1 MAFLYMLDDLDA
13 DVWMREMQHLDTSLD
28 LRLWPKVGRAEDIQY
43 ALVWKPPTG
52 ELKKLPKLEAIFS
65 IGAGVDHV
73 FSDEDLPENVP
84 VVRVVDPNLTMRMS
98 EYVMLHVLWHH
109 RRQRIYDHFQ
119 SESKWLGLKQPAASE
134 TRVGVM
140 GLGELGVDAA
150 KKLKMMGFRVA
161 GWSQS
166 RKNIEGIDSFRGR
179 GELKAFLNRT
189 DILVCLLPL
198 TAETRGLLNGAVF
211 KDLAKDGQ
219 GDGPVLI
226 NAGRGQLQVE
236 EDILTA
242 LDNGDLYAATLDVF
256 EEEPLAPESPLWSHP
271 RVTITPHNAA
281 LSDPRAINGYILRQ
295 IKRHRA
301 GESLDNVIDIERGY

>member
-28 LRLWPKVGRAEDIQY
+28 LRLWPKVGRPEDIQY

-52 ELKKLPKLEAIFS
+52 ELKKLPNLKAIFS
-65 IGAGVDHV
+65 IGAGVDHI
-73 FSDEDLPENVP
+73 FSDEDLPEDVP

-109 RRQRIYDHFQ
+109 RRQRIYEHFQ

-198 TAETRGLLNGAVF
+198 TDETRGLLNAAVF
-211 KDLAKDGQ
+211 KDLAKDGH

-236 EDILTA
+236 EDIITA
-242 LDNGDLYAATLDVF
+242 LDNGDLYAVTLDVF
-256 EEEPLAPESPLWSHP
+256 EEEPLAPDSPLWSHP

-281 LSDPRAINGYILRQ
+281 VSDPRAINGYILRQ

-301 GESLDNVIDIERGY
+301 GESLDNIIDIERGY